1 MHRFDG
7 QALPVFDDDVVSVPT
22 EVVTAE
28 MVMPAIAPA
37 TDAAVELRGELVRLA
52 QRIRANA
59 SRLIR
64 YGATSLLCLGI
75 SEATL
80 LVLVDFKV
88 NAALAAVI
96 ANVAGILPSY
106 LLSRFWIWREAD
118 RERLAR
124 QVFLYWSTSAVA
136 ILVTSVATDQ
146 VATHAPTG
154 ILHLPFI
161 GAGYL
166 LISAVLWVSK
176 FVLYQRVIF
185 PDHTA

>member
-1 MHRFDG
+1 MHRFGG
-7 QALPVFDDDVVSVPT
+7 QALVVFDDDAVSMPT
-22 EVVTAE
+22 EVVTAD

-37 TDAAVELRGELVRLA
+37 TEAAAELRGELIRLA

-59 SRLIR
+59 GRLIR

-80 LVLVDFKV
+80 LVLVEVKV
-88 NAALAAVI
+88 NAALAAVV

-106 LLSRFWIWREAD
+106 LLSRYWIWREAD

-124 QVFLYWSTSAVA
+124 QVLLYWSTSAVA

-146 VATHAPTG
+146 VAVHAPTG
-154 ILHLPFI
+154 FFHLPFI

-166 LISAVLWVSK
+166 LISAVLWVTK

-185 PDHTA
+185 PDRTA